1 MPLYE
6 YECRKCGNR
15 FEIQQKATEKQL
27 RKCTHVNGGNKKA
40 CGGDLKKLFFPA
52 VIIFK
57 GSGWHIKD
65 YAKGGGNGGK
75 PKSESTEPLGSE
87 SKSSTET
94 KSSSDSKSG
103 SESKS
108 EKKKET
114 VSASKD

>member
-27 RKCTHVNGGNKKA
+27 RKCTHVNGGKKA

-75 PKSESTEPLGSE
+75 PKSES
-87 SKSSTET
+87 
-94 KSSSDSKSG
+94 
-103 SESKS
+103 KS